1 VSGGPRSARPFDPGL
16 QPERTALAWRR
27 TGLSL
32 AVGSVV
38 AVRILPE
45 HLGIWA
51 IGPAG
56 LGLLA
61 AVLVLVSSERR
72 YRAQHRILTSADT
85 DRGALPD
92 GTLPALVAASTTL
105 GGLACLLVVLA
116 TAFR

>member
-1 VSGGPRSARPFDPGL
+1 VSVEPRSARPFDRGL

-32 AVGSVV
+32 AVGAVV

-45 HLGIWA
+45 HLGVWA
-51 IGPAG
+51 VGPAG

-61 AVLVLVSSERR
+61 AVLVLIGSERR

-85 DRGALPD
+85 DRVELPD
-92 GTLPALVAASTTL
+92 GTLPALLAASTAL
-105 GGLACLLVVLA
+105 GGLVCLFVVMA
-116 TAFR
+116 AAFP